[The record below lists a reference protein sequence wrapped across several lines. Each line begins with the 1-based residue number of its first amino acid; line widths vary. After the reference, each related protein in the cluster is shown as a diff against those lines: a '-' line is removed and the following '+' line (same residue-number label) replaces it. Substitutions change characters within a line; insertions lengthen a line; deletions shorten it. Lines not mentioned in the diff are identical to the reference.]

1 MDTMDI
7 TLCTNCKL
15 RIQESLLFV
24 AVAPKCSMKAQSI
37 GLSRRGK
44 FGDGD
49 LRKKDTKY
57 YLIA

>member
-1 MDTMDI
+1 MDI

-15 RIQESLLFV
+15 RIKEPLLFV

-49 LRKKDTKY
+49 LRKKTQN
-57 YLIA
+57 IT